1 MTRTIEA
8 ENARPMNDTNQT
20 KGTGTHVLN
29 AQPQKTAPII
39 DADEVQ
45 ARHAARMIRE
55 LKHQSRIIEVA

>member
-8 ENARPMNDTNQT
+8 GNARPMNVSNHIQ
-20 KGTGTHVLN
+20 GTGKEVL
-29 AQPQKTAPII
+29 AVQPQKPAPII

>member
-1 MTRTIEA
+1 MIRTIEA
-8 ENARPMNDTNQT
+8 ENARPMNETNQT
-20 KGTGTHVLN
+20 QGTGKEVLTV
-29 AQPQKTAPII
+29 QPQKTAPII